1 MSATPSPWAWGPA
14 RPSRL
19 VESVSLMRLEGRD
32 SLRVLHGQTSQ
43 AIEGAR
49 AGQLLSTCVIGPT
62 ARLRG
67 LAEVLVDAGGAWL
80 VVTAG
85 EGALVH
91 QALDRVLF
99 PADQV
104 TLGPVETATLVT
116 PLGPPPADPLPAAP
130 QGQWELFERDG
141 HRGWLLG
148 PRLLWI
154 GGPTLADPWEA
165 LSALDPVEQE
175 LWRLRQGLPA
185 APGELNDDTNP
196 FELGLADRVSLSKGC
211 YVGQETLAKL
221 STYDGVKQQLRRF
234 AALPGAEAAALA
246 PGTVLVTAAGERAG
260 KISSCLGLT
269 ASAEG
274 ASKAAGGPSVVGLAM
289 VRRQALAEPVLWA
302 GGPAGTGL
310 ALELS
315 LPEAFVAPPQS
326 AGRPAL

>member
-1 MSATPSPWAWGPA
+1 MSATPSPWAWEPA

-19 VESVSLMRLEGRD
+19 VESVSLMRLEGPD

-49 AGQLLSTCVIGPT
+49 AGQLLASCVIGPT

-67 LAEVLVDAGGAWL
+67 LAEVLVDTSGAWL

-104 TLGPVETATLVT
+104 TLGAVETATLIT
-116 PLGPPPADPLPAAP
+116 PLGPAPADPLPAAAP
-130 QGQWELFERDG
+130 GLWEPFEPND

-148 PRLLWI
+148 PRLLWA
-154 GGPTLADPWEA
+154 GGRTLPAAWEA

-175 LWRLRQGLPA
+175 RWRLRQGFPA
-185 APGELNDDTNP
+185 AAGELNGDTNP

-234 AALPGAEAAALA
+234 AALPGAELAPLA
-246 PGTVLVTAAGERAG
+246 PGTPLVTAAGERAG
-260 KISSCLGLT
+260 KVSSCLLLT
-269 ASAEG
+269 ASAH
-274 ASKAAGGPSVVGLAM
+274 APSQWIGLAL
-289 VRRQALAEPVLWA
+289 VRRQALAEPVLWS
-302 GGPAGTGL
+302 GGPAGSGS

-315 LPEAFVAPPQS
+315 LPEAFVAPPLG